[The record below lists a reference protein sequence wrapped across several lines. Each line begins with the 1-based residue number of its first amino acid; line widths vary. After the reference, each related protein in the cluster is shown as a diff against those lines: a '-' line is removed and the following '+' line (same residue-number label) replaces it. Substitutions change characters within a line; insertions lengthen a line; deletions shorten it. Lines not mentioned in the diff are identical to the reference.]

1 MNQID
6 INDSHYAEDELQS
19 LVYMISMAMMFH
31 LQYIM
36 AFLPFSTEDRKAAV

>member
-1 MNQID
+1 MTATMLKMNFMR
-6 INDSHYAEDELQS
+6 NAES